1 MPGTLVGMGLNSPR
15 ISLGASGFISKVSR
29 CEDPPLC
36 HTRMQEISL
45 LVPARSTLSSVIPSD
60 PSEPRRS
67 RSRRPKRLVWLF
79 TFIAFYPVPSLTVG
93 QDGILQPVVN
103 RLVANEQSRTKSADA
118 IGAQDSILPHN
129 FSQLLT

>member
-1 MPGTLVGMGLNSPR
+1 MGLNSPR
-15 ISLGASGFISKVSR
+15 ISLGASGFMSKVSR

-79 TFIAFYPVPSLTVG
+79 TFIDLMIVQKLLRIQQRPEDIFQASPRFGRFRYRLPGCLHLFGVG
-93 QDGILQPVVN
+93 ITGDG
-103 RLVANEQSRTKSADA
+103 
-118 IGAQDSILPHN
+118 
-129 FSQLLT
+129 SQI